1 MGIYLTPEFE
11 TERKKAHISNR
22 ILCKAANA
30 IFNGL
35 HGDPLGKFTF
45 KKRLSLPGVGASD
58 GARSIIFF
66 NNGDNVFFFDM
77 YLKSELSKKKGKEI
91 EDDEIDAYCKIGK
104 DFIAMAPKSIK
115 ELLELKEL
123 IEVICDDT
131 TS

>member
-11 TERKKAHISNR
+11 NDRKKARISDS
-22 ILCKAANA
+22 ILCKAAKA

-35 HGDPLGKFTF
+35 PGDLLGKFTF

-66 NNGDNVFFFDM
+66 NKGDNVFFFDM

-91 EDDEIDAYCKIGK
+91 EDDEIEAYCRMGK
-104 DFIAMAPKSIK
+104 DFVAMTPTDITK
-115 ELLELKEL
+115 LLTSKEL
-123 IEVICDDT
+123 IEVICDDR